1 MVHATAGGKDFCSVV
16 VIVSTDVLLQRLEDD
31 LHVSTLLH
39 TNSGGDFIDNISN
52 SEILIDSVLA
62 LCHPEQ
68 YRIGME
74 AIRML
79 KYETH
84 KWHPNVSLWLS
95 VFSGIGVIVNRVTPA
110 HHDRGVAAPV
120 FNLLASMGTH
130 TSATICLPDVQA
142 DLNHYPGTIVVDMW
156 EGIAS

>member
-1 MVHATAGGKDFCSVV
+1 MAGGKDFCSVV
-16 VIVSTDVLLQRLEDD
+16 VMVSTDVLLQRLEDN
-31 LHVSTLLH
+31 LHVSTLLR
-39 TNSGGDFIDNISN
+39 TNSGGDFMDNILN

-62 LCHPEQ
+62 LYYPEQ

-84 KWHPNVSLWLS
+84 KWHPNVSLWPS

-110 HHDRGVAAPV
+110 HRDRGAAASV
-120 FNLLASMGTH
+120 FDLLASIGTH
-130 TSATICLPDVQA
+130 TSATI
-142 DLNHYPGTIVVDMW
+142 
-156 EGIAS
+156 S